1 MAEHEAAAAVGRLE
15 DLLQIIGNLPSGA
28 GLRRGITGGRVQ
40 TVAHEFVARDLAV
53 FARTAR
59 LTAQQSRPAT
69 RLRR

>member
-40 TVAHEFVARDLAV
+40 TVAHEFVARDLPV
-53 FARTAR
+53 
-59 LTAQQSRPAT
+59 LPV
-69 RLRR
+69 LLD